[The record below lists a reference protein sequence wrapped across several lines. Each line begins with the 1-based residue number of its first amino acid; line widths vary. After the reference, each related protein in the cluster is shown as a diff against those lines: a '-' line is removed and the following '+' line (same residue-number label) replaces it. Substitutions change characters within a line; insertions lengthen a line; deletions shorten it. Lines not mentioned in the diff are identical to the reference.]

1 MKIPESRLSPVSEHL
16 IEKIRTWRNS
26 KRVRENMLDDST
38 IEPHQQRI
46 WFDNLSKTTSKEY
59 KVFYQDSKPIGM
71 LYFSDIDQHSCV
83 WGCYIGEE
91 AIWPGTGV
99 LLAIAAL
106 DYAFNHLE
114 VNKLQAEVF
123 EDNTSPIRMH
133 QAFGYKPRQDRT
145 VTTKNGRQVRLLCF
159 EYLQEDWKA
168 NREKVLGKMPKQIRD
183 AAELIVFD

>member
-1 MKIPESRLSPVSEHL
+1 MKIPASSFSPVSEDM
-16 IEKIRTWRNS
+16 IEKIRIWRNS
-26 KRVRENMLDDST
+26 KRVRENMLDDSI

-46 WFDNLSKTTSKEY
+46 WFNNLSNTPSKQY

-71 LYFSDIDQHSCV
+71 LYFSEINLRSCV
-83 WGCYIGEE
+83 WGCYVGEE

-114 VNKLQAEVF
+114 VDKLRAEVF
-123 EDNTSPIRMH
+123 EHNISPIRMH
-133 QAFGYKPRQDRT
+133 QAFGYRTMRDRN

-159 EYLQEDWKA
+159 EYSQEEWRA
-168 NREKVLGKMPKQIRD
+168 NRENRN
-183 AAELIVFD
+183 

>member
-1 MKIPESRLSPVSEHL
+1 MKTPESVFRPITADL
-16 IEKIRTWRNS
+16 IETIRAWRNS
-26 KRVRENMLDDST
+26 PRVRENMLDDT
-38 IEPHQQRI
+38 EIGAEQQER
-46 WFDNLSKTTSKEY
+46 WFKSLAKQHDKLY
-59 KVFYQDSKPIGM
+59 MVFCQNSKPVGM
-71 LYFSDIDQHSCV
+71 LYFSDINDKYCT

-114 VNKLQAEVF
+114 VDKLQAEVF

-133 QAFGYKPRQDRT
+133 QTFGYKPRQDKI

-159 EYLQEDWKA
+159 EYLQKDWKA
-168 NREKVLGKMPKQIRD
+168 NREKVLGKMPKQIRA
-183 AAELIVFD
+183 AAEFIVFD